1 MSTTSDRPVALVP
14 VFDSIPIELRETPA
28 WVLWRYELDGKGKW
42 TKPPCASG
50 GGRASTTNPDT
61 WATFDAVRKRYDR
74 GGFDGIGIVLTN
86 GIAGIDVDKCIN
98 DDEIEAWAVETLDRF
113 PNTYR
118 ERSPSGRGY
127 HILTH
132 GTPGRCGKGGP
143 GNRLEV
149 YAKDSPRYFTVT
161 GHALD
166 DVREIVDGQDA
177 LDWLHATHMAGGSG
191 HGKGAPADDARQ
203 GATLSDDAVIAHARK
218 ARNGGKFA
226 DLWAG
231 GHAGHASASDAD
243 AALVGI
249 LMFYTQDPV
258 QLDRLFRRSGL
269 MRDKWDEP
277 RGETTYGAMT
287 IANILAKLGQHF
299 GDRTQGH
306 RSHANGAEGIDTH
319 ADAQEAPEGDSGP
332 PIDILRT
339 AAAPPLR
346 PDDVPPVLGRF
357 AATQAQATGFD
368 VSILIAA
375 GIGAAAAMLTDEVRL
390 LVDSRAGW
398 FESGRLWLA
407 LVAGPGAGKSPG
419 MKAAAAPVFDVHREE
434 VAKWAQAKDNAA
446 DEEPPMPALYVSDAT
461 TEALSEVLRANERGI
476 LYFTDEL
483 EAWLAS
489 HDAYRSAGGKDRGE
503 WLRLYDGG
511 PHQVN
516 RVKRGA
522 FFVKNWGASL
532 LSATTP
538 AALGKLASKLPT
550 DGLLQRF
557 ILVRAAPM
565 TLPTEDMLRV
575 ETRAPREAWDTALRR
590 VYAIGPATVRLSVE
604 AAATFA
610 TERAELHEL
619 TQAFEESSPS
629 LAAHL
634 AKRAAMLAR
643 LALVYHALEAPAIET
658 PVSGE
663 TMARAARFMRRQER
677 HAFAVY
683 GLLVGADSGM
693 TLAKDMA
700 RSILAGGIE
709 SFNRREI
716 AHRCKAFRHADEPTR
731 QGALTMLRDCGW
743 IAPEGHPLAHGA
755 QWHVDARVHELYAE
769 HGEAARRRRALVRAR
784 IQARE
789 EDDE

>member
-1 MSTTSDRPVALVP
+1 MSTTSDRPAPDVSLARAFLSRLDPEAQHFTLQTFDDTKAKRKGAARIHEVDPGNGALDVLAGWNRAQAG
-14 VFDSIPIELRETPA
+14 VFVTVNETDGRGRQA
-28 WVLWRYELDGKGKW
+28 DNVQRVRAVFVDLDGAPLEPVLSAALEPHIVVQSSPGRYHAYWLVDDCPLDKFEAVQRALAAKFAGDPSVHDLPRVMRLPGFLHCKSEPFLTRMLEGVGFRGPPYALAEIAGTLALDLSPQAAARSPADGKIA
-42 TKPPCASG
+42 T
-50 GGRASTTNPDT
+50 GGRHAHLFARGRSM
-61 WATFDAVRKRYDR
+61 AKGGMSRAAVR
-74 GGFDGIGIVLTN
+74 
-86 GIAGIDVDKCIN
+86 
-98 DDEIEAWAVETLDRF
+98 
-113 PNTYR
+113 
-118 ERSPSGRGY
+118 
-127 HILTH
+127 
-132 GTPGRCGKGGP
+132 
-143 GNRLEV
+143 
-149 YAKDSPRYFTVT
+149 
-161 GHALD
+161 
-166 DVREIVDGQDA
+166 
-177 LDWLHATHMAGGSG
+177 
-191 HGKGAPADDARQ
+191 
-203 GATLSDDAVIAHARK
+203 
-218 ARNGGKFA
+218 
-226 DLWAG
+226 
-231 GHAGHASASDAD
+231 
-243 AALVGI
+243 AALVAENEARC
-249 LMFYTQDPV
+249 DPPIDV
-258 QLDRLFRRSGL
+258 ADI
-269 MRDKWDEP
+269 D
-277 RGETTYGAMT
+277 Y
-287 IANILAKLGQHF
+287 LAERAFSAKDAASW
-299 GDRTQGH
+299 DRTESH
-306 RSHANGAEGIDTH
+306 RSHANGAGGTDTH

-419 MKAAAAPVFDVHREE
+419 MKAALAPVFDVHREE

-550 DGLLQRF
+550 DGLLQR
-557 ILVRAAPM
+557 IMLVRAAPM
-565 TLPTEDMLRV
+565 VLPQEGILRV

-769 HGEAARRRRALVRAR
+769 HGEAARRRRDLVRAR

>member
-28 WVLWRYELDGKGKW
+28 WVMWRYKLDDKGKW
-42 TKPPCASG
+42 TKPPLTCSG
-50 GGRASTTNPDT
+50 GNASTANPHT
-61 WATFDAVRKRYDR
+61 WATFDEVRKRYDR

-86 GIAGIDVDKCIN
+86 GTAGVDVDKCITA
-98 DDEIEAWAVETLDRF
+98 DGAIEPWASEALDRF
-113 PNTYR
+113 TGTYR

-166 DVREIVDGQDA
+166 DVREIVDGQEA
-177 LDWLHATHMAGGSG
+177 LDWLHAKHMV
-191 HGKGAPADDARQ
+191 KGTSLPVV
-203 GATLSDDAVIAHARK
+203 TLSTGTNMTDDDVIARARG
-218 ARNGGKFA
+218 ARNGAKFM

-269 MRDKWDEP
+269 MREKWN
-277 RGETTYGAMT
+277 RRCGETTYGAMT

-299 GDRTQGH
+299 GDRT
-306 RSHANGAEGIDTH
+306 
-319 ADAQEAPEGDSGP
+319 AQEAPEGDSGP

-565 TLPTEDMLRV
+565 TLPTEGMLRV

-755 QWHVDARVHELYAE
+755 QWHVDARTHELYAE